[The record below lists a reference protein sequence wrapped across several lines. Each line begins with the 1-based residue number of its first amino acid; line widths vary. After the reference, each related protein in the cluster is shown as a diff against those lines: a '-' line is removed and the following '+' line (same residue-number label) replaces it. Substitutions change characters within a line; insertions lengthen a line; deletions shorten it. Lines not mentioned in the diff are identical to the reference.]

1 MRVLRAIVVVAA
13 ALGCGPLGVAA
24 AAEAP
29 VATVGARSISRAE
42 LNEHVRPKLIE
53 LENERYEALR
63 VGLDEM
69 VADELLKQE
78 AKARN
83 MTPEALEKQ
92 EIDAK
97 VVAPTDAEIQKV
109 YDDNKEQ
116 LKGQTLE
123 QLKPRI
129 IEYLK
134 GQRAA
139 ERRAAF
145 VSELRAKHKTTI
157 ALRPPVVQVDTA
169 GRPER
174 GGGVKAPITII
185 EFSDYECPFCGRAE
199 KIVNQVM
206 TTYGDRIRLVYRDF
220 PLEMHQHSR
229 LASEAANCAN
239 AQGKFWEYHAK
250 LFDNQTAL
258 SEEQLKSYAGE
269 LGLDKAKFETCLKE
283 KPFKAAI
290 DKDMTDGSKVG
301 VNGTPAF
308 FINGRMLSGAQP
320 FDKFKEVID
329 DELANAK
336 KS

>member
-1 MRVLRAIVVVAA
+1 MRIVRAFVAGILA
-13 ALGCGPLGVAA
+13 GSLMGVAGA
-24 AAEAP
+24 VEAP
-29 VATVGARSISRAE
+29 VATVGGRVITRAE
-42 LNEHVRPKLIE
+42 LEEHVRPKLIE
-53 LENERYEALR
+53 LEGERYEALR

-69 VADELLKQE
+69 VADELVKQE

-92 EIDAK
+92 EVDDK
-97 VVAPTDAEIQKV
+97 VAAPTDAEVQKV
-109 YDDNKEQ
+109 YDDNKDQ

-134 GQRAA
+134 GQRAQ
-139 ERRAAF
+139 ERRNAF
-145 VSELRAKHKTTI
+145 VNELRAKHKTTI
-157 ALRPPVVQVDTA
+157 ALRPPVIQVDTA

-174 GGGVKAPITII
+174 GGGVEAAVRLV
-185 EFSDYECPFCGRAE
+185 EFPDYEAPFCGGAE
-199 KIVNQVM
+199 RTVNQVM
-206 TTYGDRIRLVYRDF
+206 PTYGEKVRLVSRDS
-220 PLEMHQHSR
+220 PLEMHQHAR

-258 SEEQLKSYAGE
+258 GEDQLKTYAGD
-269 LGLDKAKFETCLKE
+269 LGLDKAKFDTCLQT

-290 DKDMTDGSKVG
+290 DKDMADGAKVG
-301 VNGTPAF
+301 GNGTPAF
-308 FINGRMLSGAQP
+308 LINGGMLSGAQP
-320 FDKFKEVID
+320 FDKFKEVMD

>member
-1 MRVLRAIVVVAA
+1 MRIVRAFVAGALACGLLGA
-13 ALGCGPLGVAA
+13 AG

-29 VATVGARSISRAE
+29 VATVGGRAITRAE
-42 LNEHVRPKLIE
+42 LEEHVRPKLIE
-53 LENERYEALR
+53 LEGERYEALR

-69 VADELLKQE
+69 VADELVKQE

-92 EIDAK
+92 EVDDK
-97 VVAPTDAEIQKV
+97 VAAPTDAEIQKV
-109 YDDNKEQ
+109 YDDNKDQ

-129 IEYLK
+129 VEYLK
-134 GQRAA
+134 GQRTQ
-139 ERRAAF
+139 ERRNAF
-145 VSELRAKHKTTI
+145 VNELRAKHKTTI
-157 ALRPPVVQVDTA
+157 ALRPPVIQVDTA

-174 GGGVKAPITII
+174 GGGVKAPITIV

-206 TTYGDRIRLVYRDF
+206 TTYGDRVRLVYRDF
-220 PLEMHQHSR
+220 PLEMHQHAR

-258 SEEQLKSYAGE
+258 GEDQLKTYAGD
-269 LGLDKAKFETCLKE
+269 LGLDKAKFDSCLKE

-290 DKDMTDGSKVG
+290 DKDMADGAKVG

>member
-1 MRVLRAIVVVAA
+1 MRVFRAIVVVAA
-13 ALGCGPLGVAA
+13 ALGCGPLAA
-24 AAEAP
+24 AADAP
-29 VATVGARSISRAE
+29 VATVGTRSISRAE

-78 AKARN
+78 ANARN

-116 LKGQTLE
+116 LKGQTLD

-134 GQRAA
+134 GQRTA

-157 ALRPPVVQVDTA
+157 ALRPPMVQVDTA

-174 GGGVKAPITII
+174 GGGVKAPVTIV

-199 KIVNQVM
+199 RIVNQVM

-220 PLEMHQHSR
+220 PLEMHQHAR

-258 SEEQLKSYAGE
+258 SEEQLKGYAEE

-290 DKDMTDGSKVG
+290 DKDMADGSKVG

>member
-1 MRVLRAIVVVAA
+1 M
-13 ALGCGPLGVAA
+13 
-24 AAEAP
+24 
-29 VATVGARSISRAE
+29 
-42 LNEHVRPKLIE
+42 
-53 LENERYEALR
+53 
-63 VGLDEM
+63 
-69 VADELLKQE
+69 
-78 AKARN
+78 
-83 MTPEALEKQ
+83 
-92 EIDAK
+92 
-97 VVAPTDAEIQKV
+97 
-109 YDDNKEQ
+109 
-116 LKGQTLE
+116 
-123 QLKPRI
+123 
-129 IEYLK
+129 
-134 GQRAA
+134 
-139 ERRAAF
+139 
-145 VSELRAKHKTTI
+145 
-157 ALRPPVVQVDTA
+157 VQVDTA

-174 GGGVKAPITII
+174 GGGVKAPVTII

-220 PLEMHQHSR
+220 PLEMHQHAR

>member
-1 MRVLRAIVVVAA
+1 MRVFRAIVVVAA
-13 ALGCGPLGVAA
+13 ALGCGPLAA
-24 AAEAP
+24 AADAP
-29 VATVGARSISRAE
+29 VATVGTRSISRAE

-92 EIDAK
+92 EVDAK
-97 VVAPTDAEIQKV
+97 VAAPTDAEIQKV
-109 YDDNKEQ
+109 YDD
-116 LKGQTLE
+116 TLD

-134 GQRAA
+134 GQRTA

-174 GGGVKAPITII
+174 GGGVKAPVTIV

-220 PLEMHQHSR
+220 PLEMHQHAR

-258 SEEQLKSYAGE
+258 SEEQLKGYAGD

-290 DKDMTDGSKVG
+290 DKDMADGSKVG